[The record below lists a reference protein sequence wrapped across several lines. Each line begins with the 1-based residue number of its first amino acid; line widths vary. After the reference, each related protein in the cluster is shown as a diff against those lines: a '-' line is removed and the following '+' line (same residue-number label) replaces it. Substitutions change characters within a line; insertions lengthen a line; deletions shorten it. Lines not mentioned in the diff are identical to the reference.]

1 MDKRLL
7 LSRSQ
12 QTGPATRKVI
22 EELIAA
28 KAIPAQAYQSCRN
41 VLSMGKHGNK
51 PILEEACQRLM
62 ANDGSRRAVSY
73 TAVKNMMTAV
83 RKEHA
88 TRPRGFDQPPRSTTT
103 NQPAR
108 PVAADRDTTGAF
120 LGGADQFS
128 MDNLA
133 KKGH

>member
-1 MDKRLL
+1 
-7 LSRSQ
+7 
-12 QTGPATRKVI
+12 
-22 EELIAA
+22 
-28 KAIPAQAYQSCRN
+28 
-41 VLSMGKHGNK
+41 MGKHGNK

-73 TAVKNMMTAV
+73 TAVKNMMAAI

-88 TRPRGFDQPPRSTTT
+88 TRPRGLDQAPRSTTT
-103 NQPAR
+103 AQ

-128 MDNLA
+128 IENLT

>member
-1 MDKRLL
+1 M
-7 LSRSQ
+7 
-12 QTGPATRKVI
+12 
-22 EELIAA
+22 AA
-28 KAIPAQAYQSCRN
+28 I
-41 VLSMGKHGNK
+41 
-51 PILEEACQRLM
+51 
-62 ANDGSRRAVSY
+62 
-73 TAVKNMMTAV
+73 

-88 TRPRGFDQPPRSTTT
+88 TRPRGLDQAPRSTTT
-103 NQPAR
+103 AQ